1 LSGER
6 VWRVKMRNR
15 EKGSEKEEQRKS
27 LLYPVLGWAGERG
40 GRVKNEEQRE
50 GLLSP
55 VPRLAGE
62 RCGRMKKRKRERC
75 YFIWFPDWLV
85 RAVGE

>member
-1 LSGER
+1 
-6 VWRVKMRNR
+6 MRNR

-50 GLLSP
+50 GLLYSLP
-55 VPRLAGE
+55 Q
-62 RCGRMKKRKRERC
+62 
-75 YFIWFPDWLV
+75 IWLV
-85 RAVGE
+85 RDV